1 MGKWHEVP
9 KGVFWCVCVLDYFW
23 AQFFW
28 IIRNIFFVV
37 FFACVTFVICS
48 MIELRKERNMQRFSV
63 SLLGCL
69 MCLNAFGGAALPVV
83 DVSSGNV
90 SARAAFGEEIMSQKS
105 VAVAPL
111 PKKTTKKVVARRATK
126 TVNNNSQLVASNDIL
141 KPQRPSSDLWAR
153 NETPLRMPRMD
164 EIAVMRSDDLLP
176 EESLD
181 AKPVTVAARVEK
193 PTVTEKNTEHVSQKE
208 MLAELNSLRS
218 EIKRLGELQKQ
229 TSENIARERSVVARP
244 EILDKFEPELVENHN
259 GINVH
264 REIVPMESN
273 KSVTMRSVAKN
284 AAEPTVARVSDM
296 AKMSPNELK
305 KAFKKTY
312 LSENKHL
319 STYRVDDKF
328 DTVSDMSV
336 SQEGFTA
343 QHDLSEDNGGVRPL
357 EIKISF
363 LNGDAG
369 LSRENYTL
377 LSEYASI
384 VVNNPKRAIQIAIP
398 ESVTHDK
405 DGRKLAAKR
414 LAIVEQVLRDA
425 GVAEQRVM
433 PVLSQRND
441 DSFVLRII
449 SGDLFETL
457 IQQKRNQFGDSVSKK
472 TYKSMSW

>member
-1 MGKWHEVP
+1 
-9 KGVFWCVCVLDYFW
+9 
-23 AQFFW
+23 
-28 IIRNIFFVV
+28 
-37 FFACVTFVICS
+37 
-48 MIELRKERNMQRFSV
+48 MQRFSV

-69 MCLNAFGGAALPVV
+69 ICLNANAGVALPVV
-83 DVSSGNV
+83 DVSNGNV
-90 SARAAFGEEIMSQKS
+90 SARVAFGEEIVPQKT
-105 VAVAPL
+105 VAVAPM
-111 PKKTTKKVVARRATK
+111 PKQTTKKVVARRATK
-126 TVNNNSQLVASNDIL
+126 STSNKSQVMANNDIL

-153 NETPLRMPRMD
+153 SEAPLRMPRMD
-164 EIAVMRSDDLLP
+164 EIAVVRTDDLLP

-181 AKPVTVAARVEK
+181 VKPVRVAARPVQ
-193 PTVTEKNTEHVSQKE
+193 KNIPEQSAEHVSQQE

-218 EIKRLGELQKQ
+218 EIKRLGDLQQQ
-229 TSENIARERSVVARP
+229 TSENIARERAVIARP
-244 EILDKFEPELVENHN
+244 DVLDKFDVQSEPRLVENNN
-259 GINVH
+259 GINVR

-273 KSVTMRSVAKN
+273 RDVVIRSVAKN
-284 AAEPTVARVSDM
+284 TAEPTVARVSDM

-319 STYRVDDKF
+319 STYRVEDKF
-328 DTVSDMSV
+328 DTVSDMNISA
-336 SQEGFTA
+336 EGFTA
-343 QHDLSEDNGGVRPL
+343 QRDLSESNGGVRPL

-369 LSRENYTL
+369 LSRENYNL

-384 VVNNPKRAIQIAIP
+384 AVNNPKRAIQVAIP
-398 ESVTHDK
+398 ESVTHNK
-405 DGRKLAAKR
+405 DDRKMAAKR

-425 GVAEQRVM
+425 GVAEQRIV

-449 SGDLFETL
+449 SGDMFETL
-457 IQQKRNQFGDSVSKK
+457 TQQKRNQFGDSVSKK